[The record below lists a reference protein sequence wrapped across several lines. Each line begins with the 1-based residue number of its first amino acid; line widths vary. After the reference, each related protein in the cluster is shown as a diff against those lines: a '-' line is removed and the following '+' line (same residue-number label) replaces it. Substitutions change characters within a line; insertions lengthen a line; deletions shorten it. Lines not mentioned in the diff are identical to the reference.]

1 MALNSRRK
9 FIGGALG
16 LAAEIAWGFQ
26 AVGNS
31 NPRRQGSKA
40 RTSRYGRLK
49 NVNTT
54 DIRDAIRLGCH
65 TMQNIFNADDDNLPF
80 MMAHVRPD
88 AFFDFNKDTSVPGRH
103 LNALLNAEDA
113 AGISFN
119 EEAIERHRRA
129 AFLLFSG
136 SVALPLSRTSIGGP
150 RINFGAH
157 NVREGMH
164 ALYALVKYRNDEKAR
179 RIAEACIATV
189 FELWTPERGWDSE
202 QFERRGIVH
211 VDRNANFVRT
221 LPRVI
226 GPLVKYYR
234 TTGYGPALELAVVL
248 KDKLLAE
255 HFTEDGAYHISVQGT
270 HTHSIGCVLSSL
282 AQLAELTG
290 DISLLSRVKSFL
302 DNGMWKLRDQVG
314 WVVEKTGESS
324 VLRPDAGES
333 NSSGDLLES
342 DLILGRFGY
351 PEHFEDA
358 ERILRCHLLPSQL
371 RDTGFIQ
378 ALPNPNNEDNK
389 RDVARRLR
397 GGFGHVAPYGH
408 EPLELQGWPGV
419 MFTLDMV
426 GGVGGSLCAAYRSV
440 TTFDRTGH
448 HVNLLFDHETDRI
461 RVESPYT
468 HPHLKVTLK
477 KPGPL
482 WIRMP
487 SWVEPHRVE
496 VKGTTEA
503 PRFTAGRLLV
513 FRQPVGQPVTVRYEL
528 PVRTIVLR
536 HRTRNIRTR
545 LRGDEVVA
553 MDNFGADLTY
563 FDPLE
568 NE

>member
-40 RTSRYGRLK
+40 RTSKYGRLK
-49 NVNTT
+49 NVNAT

-113 AGISFN
+113 AGISLN

-164 ALYALVKYRNDEKAR
+164 GLYALVKYRNDEKAR
-179 RIAEACIATV
+179 RIAEACIAAV
-189 FELWTPERGWDSE
+189 FELWNPERGWDSK
-202 QFERRGIVH
+202 QFERHGIVH
-211 VDRNANFVRT
+211 VDRKSNFVRT

-234 TTGYGPALELAVVL
+234 ATGYGPALELALVL

-255 HFTEDGAYHISVQGT
+255 RFPEDGSYDISVQGN
-270 HTHSIGCVLSSL
+270 HTHSIACVLSSL
-282 AQLAELTG
+282 AQLAQLTQ
-290 DISLLSRVKSFL
+290 DIGLLNRVKKFL
-302 DNGMWKLRDQVG
+302 DNGMWELRDQVG
-314 WVVEKTGESS
+314 WVVEKTGEPA
-324 VLRPDAGES
+324 VLRPDVGEG

-342 DLILGRFGY
+342 ELILGRYGY
-351 PEHFEDA
+351 SNYFEDA
-358 ERILRCHLLPSQL
+358 ERIIRSHLLPSQL
-371 RDTGFIQ
+371 RDIGFIE
-378 ALPNPNNEDNK
+378 AAPNPKNDDK
-389 RDVARRLR
+389 RRDVARRVR
-397 GGFGHVAPYGH
+397 GGWGHAAPYGH
-408 EPLELQGWPGV
+408 EPLELEGFPGV
-419 MFTLDMV
+419 MFTLDIV
-426 GGVGGSLCAAYRSV
+426 GGVVGSLCEAYRDV
-440 TTFDRTGH
+440 TTFDQAGH

-461 RVESPYT
+461 KVESRYT
-468 HPHLKVTLK
+468 HPHLRVTLK
-477 KPGPL
+477 EPGTL
-482 WIRMP
+482 WIRLP
-487 SWVEPHRVE
+487 SWVRREQMVIDGTASEPRV
-496 VKGTTEA
+496 TSDT
-503 PRFTAGRLLV
+503 LLV
-513 FRQPVGQPVTVRYEL
+513 TQQPVGQPVTVRYDL
-528 PVRTIVLR
+528 PVQTIVLK
-536 HRTRNIRTR
+536 HRTRDIRAR
-545 LRGDEVVA
+545 FRGDRVVA
-553 MDNFGADLTY
+553 MDNFGADLTF
-563 FDPLE
+563 FDLIE
-568 NE
+568 N